1 MKYAGTLLLLLLA
14 SPALAEG
21 VDVTASGGF
30 LCEAL
35 VNGAPISSHSQYH
48 KAQESAT
55 NAELANPAGETEIR
69 CNNSWRVEKKPSGVP
84 FTCVAGETMPAGDGC
99 NTCTCQPGNAW
110 HCTAM
115 LCGPM
120 PEPEP
125 TPDPAVLPGPAGT
138 PQLTA
143 DPEGIRVTWNAGSD
157 ATEYLVTWGHND
169 GSGSGNKIV
178 KETTTVIPPLTQD
191 GFVCVR
197 SKNIV
202 GVSVADP
209 SCNGFGPPGAPGAP
223 PPPPELKANL
233 TWSPSPGATG
243 YRLFTGTVPGFGGG
257 AGIDLGNVAN
267 YTATGFTAGTT
278 HYFRVSAYNNTGESK
293 QSNEVS
299 KTF

>member
-1 MKYAGTLLLLLLA
+1 MELAKAQTPIRLAMRFSLLA
-14 SPALAEG
+14 FFLVCGPALADG
-21 VDVTASGGF
+21 VEVTAAGGF
-30 LCEAL
+30 TCEAL

-55 NAELANPAGETEIR
+55 NAELANPAGDTEIR
-69 CNNSWRVEKKPSGVP
+69 CNNAWRVEKKV
-84 FTCVAGETMPAGDGC
+84 ETAPA
-99 NTCTCQPGNAW
+99 
-110 HCTAM
+110 
-115 LCGPM
+115 
-120 PEPEP
+120 PEP
-125 TPDPAVLPGPAGT
+125 TPATLPGPAGT

-143 DPEGIRVTWNAGSD
+143 DPEGIRATWNAGSD

-178 KETTTVIPPLTQD
+178 KETTTVVVLTQA

-209 SCNGFGPPGAPGAP
+209 SCNGFGSPGAPGT
-223 PPPPELKANL
+223 PPPPELKADL
-233 TWSPSPGATG
+233 TWDASSGANG

-257 AGIDLGNVAN
+257 AGIDVGNVTS

-278 HYFRVSAYNNTGESK
+278 HYFRVSAYNDQGAESEH
-293 QSNEVS
+293 SNEVS